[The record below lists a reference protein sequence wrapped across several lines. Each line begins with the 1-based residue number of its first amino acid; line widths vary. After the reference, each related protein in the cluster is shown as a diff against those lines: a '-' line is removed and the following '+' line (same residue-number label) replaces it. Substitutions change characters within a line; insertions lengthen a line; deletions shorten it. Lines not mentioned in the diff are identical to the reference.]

1 MSPRRSSPARSA
13 LRGLPARSARVAVLA
28 PLALAALAGCK
39 GKTVVKDNPEVV
51 DRLFQV
57 LEDDFDVK
65 ATTDWG
71 ELSRLVFR
79 AGCELVLMDV
89 NLPVLRGDTLV
100 KILRKSQTAGGAP
113 TRIFFYSAADPDHVE
128 RLVRETGADGW
139 ISKSL
144 RGKEL
149 LAEVW
154 RHVAPRGGR

>member
-1 MSPRRSSPARSA
+1 MTTRGKPR
-13 LRGLPARSARVAVLA
+13 
-28 PLALAALAGCK
+28 
-39 GKTVVKDNPEVV
+39 VVVVDDDPEVV
-51 DRLFQV
+51 DRVVQV

-100 KILRKSQTAGGAP
+100 KILRKSQTVGSAP
-113 TRIFFYSAADPDHVE
+113 PRIVFFSAADPDHVE
-128 RLVRETGADGW
+128 RLVHETGADGW

-154 RHVAPRGGR
+154 RQVAPGTAR

>member
-1 MSPRRSSPARSA
+1 VTTRIKPR
-13 LRGLPARSARVAVLA
+13 
-28 PLALAALAGCK
+28 
-39 GKTVVKDNPEVV
+39 VVIVDDDPDVV
-51 DRLFQV
+51 DRVIQV

-113 TRIFFYSAADPDHVE
+113 TRIFFFSAADPDLIE
-128 RLVRETGADGW
+128 RLVHETGADGW

-154 RHVAPRGGR
+154 RQVTPRATR

>member
-1 MSPRRSSPARSA
+1 MTTRLKPR
-13 LRGLPARSARVAVLA
+13 
-28 PLALAALAGCK
+28 
-39 GKTVVKDNPEVV
+39 VVIVDDDPEVV
-51 DRLFQV
+51 DRVVQI
-57 LEDDFDVK
+57 LEDDFDIK

-100 KILRKSQTAGGAP
+100 KILRKSQTASGAP
-113 TRIFFYSAADPDHVE
+113 TRIFFYSAADPDHIE
-128 RLVRETGADGW
+128 QLVHETGADGW

-149 LAEVW
+149 ISEVW
-154 RHVAPRGGR
+154 RQVAPRPGR